1 MSYSSSRVLIMAN
14 LVALIATF
22 FVNTYAGV
30 LGLNGKT
37 TGGISD
43 LYPVLITPPGSLFLI
58 WTVIYFLL
66 LAFVVYQ
73 ALPSK
78 KGASFHPKIS
88 YYFILSCAANMVWL
102 FLWHWGYVVL
112 SVIPMFLLLL
122 SLIVIY
128 IRLGIGRGKVPISDR
143 LAVHLPFSV
152 YLGWITVAPIA
163 NVAAA
168 LNSLGLDGLGL
179 GEVTWTVLVIAIAVL
194 ITGVVLVTRSDIAYS
209 LVIIWALAGVA
220 TKQSAIQTLSMASI
234 AGIVIIV
241 IVLVAVTA
249 LRMRGGSRSI
259 ER

>member
-1 MSYSSSRVLIMAN
+1 
-14 LVALIATF
+14 
-22 FVNTYAGV
+22 
-30 LGLNGKT
+30 
-37 TGGISD
+37 
-43 LYPVLITPPGSLFLI
+43 
-58 WTVIYFLL
+58 
-66 LAFVVYQ
+66 
-73 ALPSK
+73 
-78 KGASFHPKIS
+78 
-88 YYFILSCAANMVWL
+88 MVWL

-128 IRLGIGRGKVPISDR
+128 IRLGIGRGKVPIGDR

-168 LNSLGLDGLGL
+168 LNSLGLDGLGW

-194 ITGVVLVTRSDIAYS
+194 ITGVVIVTRSDIAYS